1 MTQNCAT
8 SRIQSFAL
16 MIMKATPFRLVALA
30 LCAAL
35 LAPLAWAQSKAPIED
50 FARRPKLDRLT
61 FSPDGKQFAAL
72 QEINGR
78 MNIVVGD
85 LANGSL
91 RSVTRFEASD
101 VTGYRWISNKR
112 LIFSLI
118 DYKVGLADQ
127 RGGGL
132 LAVDADGGDGK
143 QLSPTGKECEDTIRR
158 CRYTLFQARVPG
170 SVDEII
176 AVTNERVDTSPDLVR
191 LDTRSGKRTLLT
203 SDNPGQVAQWSL
215 DHSLVP
221 RAAVSSDA
229 KALES
234 TFWYRD
240 DAGSAWRKIKTFKF
254 FEPHFEPLGFAP
266 DGTLYV
272 ASNLESGDKL
282 AIHKFDPKT
291 GLPGERLAR
300 HPDVDLGLVEDPRN
314 PGPPSSPLIFE
325 PTSGELI
332 GLQIAG
338 DKPETVWLDEKRMR
352 LQATIDRSLPAG
364 SVNTVRPLPENKAV
378 IFSRSGSD
386 PGAYYLFDQDKRQ
399 LRELARPRAWIKPE
413 QMGRV
418 EPIRYKARD
427 GLEIPAYLTVP
438 PGKAAKNLPLVVWV
452 HGGPWARD
460 EYGWDPDVQFFAS
473 RGYAVLQPNYRGS
486 TGFGRKHFNA
496 SLKQLGQSMQDD
508 VTDGVRKLI
517 ADGTVDAAR
526 VCIGGGSY
534 GGYATMMGLVREPSM
549 FKCGIDVVGV
559 VDLKWWIDLGYTDFN
574 RSDAAG
580 SDAWLKA
587 TIGNPATEP
596 AMVEANSPRLHAD
609 KIMAPVLIIHGVGD
623 VRVPIVHG
631 EAMRDALKAK
641 GKEVEW
647 LAFPDEGH
655 GFMKES
661 SRTEYYRRMEAFLS
675 RYLGN

>member
-1 MTQNCAT
+1 MKT
-8 SRIQSFAL
+8 SLFRIA
-16 MIMKATPFRLVALA
+16 ALA
-30 LCAAL
+30 LSAAL
-35 LAPLAWAQSKAPIED
+35 LAPAAWAQGKIPVED
-50 FARRPKLDRLT
+50 FARRPKLDRLA

-72 QEINGR
+72 QEVNGR
-78 MNIVVGD
+78 MNLVVVD
-85 LANGSL
+85 LASGST
-91 RSVTRFEASD
+91 RNITRFEASD
-101 VTGYRWISNKR
+101 VTGYRWISDKR

-118 DYKVGLADQ
+118 DYKAGLADQ

-132 LAVDADGGDGK
+132 LAVDADGRDGK
-143 QLSPTGKECEDTIRR
+143 TLSLTGKECEDAIRR
-158 CRYTLFQARVPG
+158 CRYTAFQARIPG
-170 SVDEII
+170 SADEII
-176 AVTNERVDTSPDLVR
+176 ATSNERVDDSPDLIR

-203 SDNPGQVAQWSL
+203 AANPGHVVQWAL

-221 RAAVSSDA
+221 RAALSNDGR
-229 KALES
+229 ALES
-234 TFWYRD
+234 AFWYRD
-240 DAGSAWRKIKTFKF
+240 DAVSAWRKIRTFKS
-254 FEPHFEPLGFAP
+254 FELRFEPLGFAP

-272 ASNLESGDKL
+272 ASNLESGDKM

-291 GLPGERLAR
+291 GLPGERIAR
-300 HPDVDLGLVEDPRN
+300 HADVDLGLVEDPRN
-314 PGPPSSPLIFE
+314 PGPPSSPLIFD
-325 PTSGELI
+325 PQTAELI
-332 GLQIAG
+332 GLQIDG
-338 DKPETVWLDEKRMR
+338 DKPETVWLDEKRAR

-364 SVNTVRPLPENKAV
+364 NVNTVRPLPDNKAV

-386 PGAYYLFDQDKRQ
+386 PGTYYLFDQDKRE
-399 LRELARPRAWIKPE
+399 LRELVRPRSWIKPE

-427 GLEIPAYLTVP
+427 GLEIPAYLTLP
-438 PGKAAKNLPLVVWV
+438 AGRAPKSLPLVVWV

-460 EYGWDPDVQFFAS
+460 EYRWDPDVQFFAS

-486 TGFGRKHFNA
+486 TGFGHKHFVA

-526 VCIGGGSY
+526 ICIGGGSY

-559 VDLKWWIDLGYTDFN
+559 VDLKWWLDLGYTDYN
-574 RSDAAG
+574 LWDAAG
-580 SDAWLKA
+580 SEAYLKRTVGDPVA
-587 TIGNPATEP
+587 DV
-596 AMVEANSPRLHAD
+596 AMMEANSPRLQAD
-609 KIMAPVLIIHGVGD
+609 KVKAPVLIIHGGGD
-623 VRVPIVHG
+623 VRVPIAHG

-647 LAFPDEGH
+647 LVFPDEGH

-661 SRTEYYRRMEAFLS
+661 SRAEYYRRMEGFLAK
-675 RYLGN
+675 YLGN

>member
-1 MTQNCAT
+1 MK
-8 SRIQSFAL
+8 SRRFPIAAL
-16 MIMKATPFRLVALA
+16 TLS
-30 LCAAL
+30 AAL
-35 LAPLAWAQSKAPIED
+35 LAPLAWAQGKIPIED

-72 QEINGR
+72 QEVNGR
-78 MNIVVGD
+78 MNLVVVD
-85 LANGSL
+85 LACGSM
-91 RSVTRFEASD
+91 RNVTRFEASD
-101 VTGYRWISNKR
+101 VTGYRWISDKR

-118 DYKVGLADQ
+118 DYKAGLADQ

-132 LAVDADGGDGK
+132 LAVDADGRDGK
-143 QLSPTGKECEDTIRR
+143 QLSLTGKECEDSMRR
-158 CRYTLFQARVPG
+158 CRGTVFQARVPG
-170 SVDEII
+170 STDEII
-176 AVTNERVDTSPDLVR
+176 AVSNERVQDSPDLIR

-203 SDNPGQVAQWSL
+203 SANPGRVAHWVL
-215 DHSLVP
+215 DHNLVP
-221 RAAVSSDA
+221 RAALSSDA
-229 KALES
+229 KAVES

-240 DAGSAWRKIKTFKF
+240 DADRAWRKIRTFKF
-254 FEPHFEPLGFAP
+254 FEPHFEPLGFTP
-266 DGTLYV
+266 DGALYV
-272 ASNLESGDKL
+272 ASNLESGDKM

-291 GLPGERLAR
+291 GLPGERIAR

-314 PGPPSSPLIFE
+314 PGPPSSPLIFD

-338 DKPETVWLDEKRMR
+338 DKPETVWLDDKRAR
-352 LQATIDRSLPAG
+352 LQSTIDRSLSAG
-364 SVNTVRPLPENKAV
+364 SVNTVRPLHENKAV
-378 IFSRSGSD
+378 VFSRNGSD
-386 PGAYYLFDQDKRQ
+386 PGIYYLFDQDNRE
-399 LRELARPRAWIKPE
+399 LRELVRPRAWINPA

-418 EPIRYKARD
+418 EPFRYKARD
-427 GLEIPAYLTVP
+427 GLEIPAYLTLP
-438 PGKAAKNLPLVVWV
+438 AGKAPKNLPLVVWV

-460 EYGWDPDVQFFAS
+460 DYGWDPDAQFFAS

-496 SLKQLGQSMQDD
+496 GMKQLGQSMQDD

-534 GGYATMMGLVREPSM
+534 GGYATMMGLVREPTM
-549 FKCGIDVVGV
+549 FKCGINVVGV

-574 RSDAAG
+574 LGDAAG
-580 SDAWLKA
+580 SEAYLKRTVGDPVADA
-587 TIGNPATEP
+587 
-596 AMVEANSPRLHAD
+596 AMMEANSPRLHAD
-609 KIMAPVLIIHGVGD
+609 RVNAPVLIIHGGGD
-623 VRVPIVHG
+623 RRVPIAHG

-647 LAFPDEGH
+647 LVFPDEGH

-661 SRTEYYRRMEAFLS
+661 SRAEYYRRMEAFLAK
-675 RYLGN
+675 YLGN